1 MRIFTAVR
9 HARDPVNFHG
19 DLWSGNFYPA
29 LRTLGHEIVESQVDL
44 SPVSRFMHVG
54 HGFTPQELE
63 ARARTTQAI
72 LDEVI
77 DAHRRQ
83 PIALFLSYF
92 YNAHFDPG
100 GFERLS
106 ALGIPTVNF
115 YCNSIHQFDL
125 VDAIA
130 AKAEFSWHPEK
141 DARSRYLAAGARPV
155 WVQMGADPILYHPV
169 DGVVRQQRLAFIGQR
184 YADRDRWLAAA
195 IAAGL
200 PVDIYGAGW
209 QPAFASESGHSGAPP
224 AVYLGRGATVAGTWS
239 SYLDVAR
246 QVLRRDGALGGAVRL
261 VRQWR
266 YRSESQRLAPIV
278 ARSARGSVPVGA
290 FAETVA
296 RYAVHINLSN
306 VWADGLPCS
315 ALVPHVRLRD
325 FEIPMC
331 RAAYLTA
338 HTAEIEDCYDSGKE
352 IETYRSREEFIDK
365 ARYLV
370 GHTAYAERL
379 REAGYARARA
389 DHTWARRMALLFD
402 RIGLRPA

>member
-9 HARDPVNFHG
+9 HARDPALFYG
-19 DLWSGNFYPA
+19 GLWSGNFYPA
-29 LRTLGHEIVESQVDL
+29 LRTLGHEIVESEVDL
-44 SPVSRFMHVG
+44 LPTSRFMHVG
-54 HGFTPQELE
+54 SDFTPQELE

-72 LDEVI
+72 IDEVTR
-77 DAHRRQ
+77 AHRDK
-83 PIALFLSYF
+83 PIGLFLSYF

-100 GFERLS
+100 GFAQLR

-115 YCNSIHQFDL
+115 YCNSIYQFEL
-125 VDAIA
+125 VDAVA
-130 AKAEFSWHPEK
+130 AAADFSWHPEK
-141 DARSRYLAAGARPV
+141 EARASYLAAGARPV
-155 WVQMGADPILYHPV
+155 WVQMGADPEIYRPV
-169 DGVVRQQRLAFIGQR
+169 DGIERQGRVAFIGQR

-195 IAAGL
+195 IEAGL
-200 PVDIYGAGW
+200 PLDIYGAGW
-209 QPAFASESGHSGAPP
+209 SSATAGEQIAAPAS
-224 AVYLGRGATVAGTWS
+224 YLGRGAPVPGTWP
-239 SYLDVAR
+239 SYREAAR
-246 QVLRRDGALGGAVRL
+246 QIVRRDGAVRGMARL

-266 YRSESQRLAPIV
+266 YRNETQRLTSIV
-278 ARSARGSVPVGA
+278 AQAAKGSVPEGK

-296 RYAVHINLSN
+296 GYAVHINLSN
-306 VWADGLPCS
+306 VWADGRPCS

-338 HTAEIEDCYDSGKE
+338 HTAEIEDCYDTGKE

-370 GHTAYAERL
+370 THPAHAERL
-379 REAGYARARA
+379 RQAGYARARV

-402 RIGLRPA
+402 RIGL